1 MRTIGI
7 LGGMSWQSSAD
18 YYRHI
23 NAGVVERLG
32 GYHSARTLMLSVDF
46 AEIEALQA
54 ADDWDG
60 AGQLLAEDAR
70 ALEAGGAGA
79 IILATNTMHRVAEAI
94 EAAVSI
100 PLLHIADPTGDA
112 IRSAG
117 LSRVAL
123 LGTRYTMEH
132 EFYRGRL
139 GERFGLEAL
148 VPDEP
153 DRSLVHEVIYD
164 ELVHGVVRDESREA
178 YRGVVSRLVARGAEG
193 VILGCTEIGLL
204 LSTADVPIPVF
215 DTTRLHCEA
224 AVDWLLADGP
234 REG

>member
-7 LGGMSWQSSAD
+7 LGGMSWQSSVD
-18 YYRHI
+18 YYRYI
-23 NAGVVERLG
+23 NAGVADRLG

-54 ADDWDG
+54 ADDWDA
-60 AGQLLAEDAR
+60 AGRRLAEDAR

-79 IILATNTMHRVAEAI
+79 IILATNTMHRVAPAI
-94 EAAVSI
+94 EAAVGI
-100 PLLHIADPTGDA
+100 PLLHIADPTGEA
-112 IRSAG
+112 IRAAG
-117 LSRVAL
+117 IGRVAL
-123 LGTRYTMEH
+123 LGTRYTMEQ

-139 GERFGLEAL
+139 VERFGLEVL

-153 DRSLVHEVIYD
+153 DRTRVHDVIYD

-178 YRGVVSRLVARGAEG
+178 YRSVVARLVERGAEG

-204 LSTADVPIPVF
+204 LSAADVPVPVF

-224 AVDWLLADGP
+224 AVDWLLADRP
-234 REG
+234 SEG

>member
-18 YYRHI
+18 YYRYI
-23 NAGVVERLG
+23 NAGVAERLG

-54 ADDWDG
+54 TEDWDA
-60 AGQLLAEDAR
+60 AGQRLAEDAR

-79 IILATNTMHRVAEAI
+79 IVLATNTMHRVAPAI
-94 EAAVSI
+94 QAAVSI
-100 PLLHIADPTGDA
+100 PLLHIADPTGEA
-112 IRSAG
+112 IRAAG
-117 LSRVAL
+117 LTRVAL
-123 LGTRYTMEH
+123 LGTRYTMEQ

-139 GERFGLEAL
+139 VEGFSLDVL

-153 DRSLVHEVIYD
+153 DRTPVHDVIYD

-178 YRGVVSRLVARGAEG
+178 YRSVVARLVDRGTEG

-204 LSTADVPIPVF
+204 LSAADVPVPVF

-224 AVDWLLADGP
+224 AVDWLLEDGS
-234 REG
+234 RED

>member
-7 LGGMSWQSSAD
+7 LGGMSWQSSVD
-18 YYRHI
+18 YYRYI
-23 NAGVVERLG
+23 NTGVAERLG

-54 ADDWDG
+54 ADDWDA
-60 AGQLLAEDAR
+60 AGQRLAEDAR

-79 IILATNTMHRVAEAI
+79 VVLATNTMHRVAPAI
-94 EAAVSI
+94 QAAVSI
-100 PLLHIADPTGDA
+100 PLLHIADPTGEA
-112 IRSAG
+112 IRDAG
-117 LSRVAL
+117 LARVAL
-123 LGTRYTMEH
+123 LGTRYTMEQ

-139 GERFGLEAL
+139 VERFGLDVL

-153 DRSLVHEVIYD
+153 DRTRVHDVIYN
-164 ELVHGVVRDESREA
+164 ELVHGVVQDESREA
-178 YRGVVSRLVARGAEG
+178 YRSVVARLVERGAEG

-204 LSTADVPIPVF
+204 LSAADVPVPVF

-224 AVDWLLADGP
+224 AVDWLLDEVPA
-234 REG
+234 EG

>member
-7 LGGMSWQSSAD
+7 LGGMSWQSSVD
-18 YYRHI
+18 YYRYI
-23 NAGVVERLG
+23 NAGVADRLG

-54 ADDWDG
+54 ADDWDA
-60 AGQLLAEDAR
+60 AGRRLAEDAR

-79 IILATNTMHRVAEAI
+79 IILATNTMHRVAPAI
-94 EAAVSI
+94 EAAVGI
-100 PLLHIADPTGDA
+100 PLLHIADPTGEA
-112 IRSAG
+112 IRAAG
-117 LSRVAL
+117 IGRVAL
-123 LGTRYTMEH
+123 LGTRYTMEQ

-139 GERFGLEAL
+139 VERFGLEVL

-153 DRSLVHEVIYD
+153 DRTRVHDVIYD

-178 YRGVVSRLVARGAEG
+178 YRSVVARLVERGAEG

-204 LSTADVPIPVF
+204 LSATDVPVPVF

-224 AVDWLLADGP
+224 AVDWLLDEGP
-234 REG
+234 AEG